1 MSIPLPNPVVRLVG
15 VASGRGATNQGSAA
29 GPGVLAALGVD
40 KRLCRR
46 GLRAAWHDTLHPQ
59 AGSDAVAVVAEL
71 NRRLAEEVEQAV
83 QAGERF
89 AVLGGD
95 HSSAVGTWSGASL
108 ALRER
113 GPLGLIWI
121 DAHLDSH
128 VPATSP
134 SGALHGMPL
143 ACLFG
148 HGDSAL
154 TGIGGAGR
162 KLSAEHTCLIGARS
176 FEAGEHA
183 LLQRL
188 GVRVFFMEEVR
199 TRGLE
204 AVFAEALAVVRNGSA
219 GFGLSIDL
227 DAVDPRDAP
236 GVSTPEAAGIRG
248 AELLEVLP
256 RLHECG
262 DFLGLE
268 IAELNPSR
276 DRNRVTA
283 YLAADILLAATAP
296 PPAGMEDPIAV
307 LQRYGAHNYDSL
319 PVVLCRGEGVHLWD
333 TQGKRYLDMMGAYS
347 AASHGHSHPRLV
359 RALTGQAQR
368 LAIVSRAFHNDRLA
382 AFLERACE
390 LSGQDRALPMN
401 TGAEAV
407 ETALKA
413 ARKWAYQV
421 KGVPADQAEIIACRG
436 NFHGRTIAIVGLSSE
451 PQYRQGFGPFPP
463 GLKTIPYGDSAALQA
478 AITDNTAAFLVE
490 PIQGEGGI
498 VIPSAG
504 YLAACARICRERNV
518 LLLCDEIQTG
528 LGRTGK
534 LFASWH
540 EDVRPDG
547 VMLGKA
553 LGGGL
558 LPVSLFLAR
567 REVMEVFRPGDHGST
582 FGGNPLAAAVGL
594 EALEVLVDEGLA
606 ERSAELGAYFLERLR
621 ALSSPLVREVRG
633 CGLFIGLEIEPQRV
647 GGRQVVDGLLKRG
660 VLTRET
666 HKTVIRFAP
675 PLVIEREDLD
685 QAVEE
690 IGAVLAELERPA

>member
-1 MSIPLPNPVVRLVG
+1 MSVTPEHSPILRLLG
-15 VASGRGATNQGSAA
+15 VASGWGAKDQGSKA
-29 GPGVLAALGVD
+29 GPEILASLGLEA
-40 KRLCRR
+40 RLRHR
-46 GLRAAWHDTLHPQ
+46 GLEASWRKTLYPQ
-59 AGSDAVAVVAEL
+59 AGNAAVATVAEL
-71 NRRLAEEVEQAV
+71 NQRLAREVAEAV

-95 HSSAVGTWSGASL
+95 HSSAIGTWSGASL
-108 ALRER
+108 ALRES

-148 HGDSAL
+148 YGDSAL

-162 KLSAEHTCLIGARS
+162 KLSPERTCLIGVRS

-183 LLQRL
+183 LLQGL
-188 GVRVFFMEEVR
+188 GVRVYFMEEVL

-204 AVFAEALAVVRNGSA
+204 AIFAEALAIARNGA
-219 GFGLSIDL
+219 GFGVSIDL
-227 DAVDPRDAP
+227 DAIDPRDAP
-236 GVSTPEAAGIRG
+236 GVATPEPGGIRG
-248 AELLEVLP
+248 EELLRVLP
-256 RLHECG
+256 QLRDCP
-262 DFLGLE
+262 DFLGIE
-268 IAELNPSR
+268 IAELNPSL
-276 DRNRVTA
+276 DRNRSTA
-283 YLAADILLAATAP
+283 YLAADLLLAATAP
-296 PPAGMEDPIAV
+296 RPPAVEDPIAV
-307 LQRYGAHNYDSL
+307 LQRYGAHNYDSV
-319 PVVLCRGEGVHLWD
+319 PVVLCRGEGVYLWD
-333 TQGKRYLDMMGAYS
+333 TAGRRYLDMMGAYS
-347 AASHGHSHPRLV
+347 AASHGHGHPRLV
-359 RALTGQAQR
+359 KVLSEQARR

-382 AFLERACE
+382 AFLQRACE
-390 LSGQDRALPMN
+390 LTGQDTALPMN
-401 TGAEAV
+401 TGAEGV

-421 KGVPADQAEIIACRG
+421 KGVAPDQAEIVACRG

-463 GLKTIPYGDSAALQA
+463 GLKTIPYGDSAALEA
-478 AITDNTAAFLVE
+478 AIGENTAAFLVE

-498 VIPSAG
+498 VVPPSG

-534 LFASWH
+534 LLASWH

-547 VMLGKA
+547 LILGKA

-567 REVMEVFRPGDHGST
+567 REVMDVFRPGDHGST

-594 EALEVLVDEGLA
+594 EALDVLVEEGLA

-621 ALSSPLVREVRG
+621 ALRSPLIREVRG
-633 CGLFIGLEIEPQRV
+633 RGLFVGLEIEPERV
-647 GGRQVVDGLLKRG
+647 SGRRVVERLLKHG
-660 VLTRET
+660 ILTRET

-675 PLVIEREDLD
+675 PLVIEREQLD
-685 QAVEE
+685 GAVEE
-690 IGAVLAELERPA
+690 IGAALEELEDAG